1 MRISRRALGATIA
14 SAAALARP
22 GTAHAQGFPSRPVR
36 VVVPFPPGGG
46 LDALGRALAEVLSGI
61 WGQPVVVENRP
72 GGATVPGTDAVA
84 KAAPDG
90 HTLLLTADNSITG
103 NPNLI
108 RNLPHDPLRDL
119 APVTWLLDVHQMVL
133 VHPSVPAQ
141 DMAGLVAAARA
152 APGQLN
158 FGSYGAASQPHLLFG
173 ALAAK
178 AGIQLTHVPYRGLT
192 PAVVATLANEVQMT
206 LAGVASS
213 RQHIEGGRL
222 RALAVGRPTRL
233 PQLPEVPTLAE
244 AGHDD
249 IDPRTWFGVLAP
261 AGTPPAT
268 IRTIRD
274 AIAAAMAAPIVRDR
288 HLTPNGYTVHASTPE
303 DFAAMIARDLVVKR
317 ALIARAGITPD

>member
-1 MRISRRALGATIA
+1 MTLSRRALAA
-14 SAAALARP
+14 AAALLLPAVAR
-22 GTAHAQGFPSRPVR
+22 AQAFPSRPVR
-36 VVVPFPPGGG
+36 IVVPFPPGGG
-46 LDALGRALAEVLSGI
+46 LDALGRALAEQLSAA
-61 WGQPVVVENRP
+61 WGQPVVIENRP

-108 RNLPHDPLRDL
+108 RNLPHDPVRDL

-133 VHPSVPAQ
+133 VHPSVPAR
-141 DMAGLVAAARA
+141 DMTGLVEAARA
-152 APGQLN
+152 APGRLN
-158 FGSYGAASQPHLLFG
+158 YGSYGTASQPHLLFG
-173 ALAAK
+173 GLAAK
-178 AGIQLTHVPYRGLT
+178 AGVQMTHVPYRGLT

-213 RQHIEGGRL
+213 RQHLEAGTL

-233 PQLPEVPTLAE
+233 PQLPDVPTLAE

-261 AGTPPAT
+261 AGTPPGVVRA
-268 IRTIRD
+268 IRD
-274 AIAAAMAAPIVRDR
+274 AIAAAMAAPAVRDR
-288 HLTPNGYTVHASTPE
+288 HLTPNGYTVHVSSPE
-303 DFAAMIARDLVVKR
+303 DFAAMIARDMAVKR
-317 ALIARAGITPD
+317 ELIRRAGISPD